1 MARTIDERIVQM
13 TFNNQEFERRANTTI
28 STLGKLGQALNPL
41 KLTGSFST
49 LQKAGNSLDLSG
61 ISDTL
66 FKINHGFNLL
76 EEVAVGAFRRIGQQ
90 AADVVTGGLSKFYN
104 ALTSMSDVKMMGQGF
119 TKYNDLTSSVQTLV
133 NSTGKS
139 VDEID
144 GYLKRLMWYSDETS
158 FGFTDMTKAL
168 GTMVSSGGDINK
180 LIPMLMGVGNAV
192 AYAGKGASEF
202 TRVIYNLNQSYSS
215 GFLNTMDWRSI
226 ELAGVDSKELKEQ
239 LLGVAVSL
247 GKVSKGK
254 ATLSNFKTL
263 LSDKVF
269 TREVMEQAFSNFA
282 EMTLE
287 AEKLVSEGKFDT
299 AAEAIESLSGK
310 YAEFAERAFRSAQEA
325 KSFKEAVEATQDAV
339 SSGWMQTFQLIFGDY
354 NQSKALWTDVTETF
368 WEIFASGASRR
379 NKILEAWTD
388 IWDDKVN
395 NTNINSASDYAEW
408 KEVQPF
414 LTQTQALV
422 ASISDTILGIR
433 DMVVDTYRSV
443 FPIHTMLDEDGNVVE
458 DYSHTART
466 IYNVVEKIRKAFID
480 INENGFDSNLAVALR
495 NDFRAIL
502 EVIKTIIA
510 YIKTFNSA
518 FIEPLKTQLKPVLDE
533 VVELFNNLGKI
544 IFNTARNARKDMT
557 PFESFLS
564 NILKI
569 LNPVISLVA
578 NLLHW
583 INDLLNGVGGLKI
596 FDGVFKT
603 IGGVVEWISNAVSG
617 SLPKISKFGE
627 VLSTVFGKVKDA
639 ISSFLTSNGA
649 NMSKLAEGGF
659 LAYLGYGL
667 SEVIKKFKNLDIAAL
682 GKNFLGGV
690 GDGVKNVFTSIKEG
704 IDSLFGK
711 GSKDFSSKLEALSNA
726 LIKMAAAVLVL
737 SLVDADKVGSSLKM
751 MAAGLTEML
760 VALGIFGNMKF
771 KGNLSNPSKTLKRMA
786 TAILELSVALKIMS
800 SIDPLGMTTAIVGL
814 GFVLSELSLFMLAL
828 SSASK
833 NLEDANTKALASMLT
848 KLGFAMIEISLAM
861 KLIAGL
867 DGNELSRSLIGM
879 GVALA
884 EIGAFTVAVSKF
896 SGEGAAGKIAMIGP
910 AMMGIGLALIEI
922 AAALKLMST
931 IDQAGMDRALV
942 ALFAS
947 LGTIALVTVAISK
960 LSGGLK
966 TIAVSA
972 GILIMASA
980 IGALTVSLIALSSI
994 GWNKMKDGLKIL
1006 AALLGIVGG
1015 GAAVLGI
1022 FSPLILAFALALTA
1036 LGGSLII
1043 VSEGIVK
1050 AVAAFALLNMLGP
1063 DAFGKVVDVL
1073 TDAFAMVIAL
1083 IPSFILG
1090 IIEAIIQTASKI
1102 IELIGTI
1109 IKIIIQAVNDNLPVI
1124 LAGLVQFITTVLEG
1138 LSSAIGNWLPILFD
1152 IAFKIINGLITGFR
1166 EHLPEF
1172 AENVYGLIIDAINTV
1187 ADIIGSGGGGLG
1199 AALGKLV
1206 SSLFKGIVEAG
1217 KGLLGGFAG
1226 GIVEWFTGGDVDVSE
1241 IGSSISEKM
1250 GMAGADAGK
1259 ELPEQLASGIEQNT
1273 QTAISAADTLGSD
1286 AAKAMESTSEA
1297 KDAAVDTVNGFVGFL
1312 QSANATGL
1320 VSGAFSGIG
1329 YVGISALK
1337 QALGIASPSRV
1348 MAEQGLYTV
1357 LGLAQGVYDNL
1368 DYVDDAGT
1376 DAANTLL
1383 DAMQI
1388 AAYNAESILED
1399 DFNPVITPVLDM
1411 SDIEANSGQI
1421 SSLLGNDNSYNAA
1434 LSISRANSLNGIQN
1448 GLLNGLQS
1456 PFAINVNFTI
1466 NEAGGE
1472 LTEADFIK
1480 FGNEIANIV
1489 NEKLGGLV

>member
-90 AADVVTGGLSKFYN
+90 AADAVTGGLSKFYN
-104 ALTSMSDVKMMGQGF
+104 ALTSMSDVKMIGQGF

-299 AAEAIESLSGK
+299 AAEAIESISGK

-388 IWDDKVN
+388 IWTDKISSN
-395 NTNINSASDYAEW
+395 NINSAADYLNW
-408 KEVQPF
+408 KEAQPY

-422 ASISDTILGIR
+422 GALSDTILEIR
-433 DMVVDTYRSV
+433 DALSATFRIV
-443 FPIHTMLDEDGNVVE
+443 FPIHKIIDEDGNEIE
-458 DYSHTART
+458 DYAYSARI
-466 IYNVVEKIRKAFID
+466 IYNFVEKIRNALIKIKDNAWDSDPAIAIRNTFEAF
-480 INENGFDSNLAVALR
+480 
-495 NDFRAIL
+495 L
-502 EVIKTIIA
+502 EIIKTLVSYA
-510 YIKTFNSA
+510 KVFVSSFVT
-518 FIEPLKTQLKPVLDE
+518 PLKDMLEPVLGEIVDLWIHLSQL
-533 VVELFNNLGKI
+533 VIDTVKG
-544 IFNTARNARKDMT
+544 AREDMS
-557 PFESFLS
+557 PFEKFLS
-564 NILKI
+564 NILNI
-569 LNPVISLVA
+569 LSPMV
-578 NLLHW
+578 NLLKNVLHW
-583 INDLLNGVGGLKI
+583 VNSLFEGVSKVTI
-596 FDGVFKT
+596 FDGIFKT
-603 IGGVVEWISNAVSG
+603 IGGIVQFISNLISG
-617 SLPKISKFGE
+617 IVPKLSQFGDII
-627 VLSTVFGKVKDA
+627 TNVFGKVKNA
-639 ISSFLTSNGA
+639 IGGFLESKGSN
-649 NMSKLAEGGF
+649 MTKLAEGGF

-667 SEVIKKFKNLDIAAL
+667 STLIKNFKGLDIAEL
-682 GKNFLGGV
+682 GKNFTKGLGSGIL
-690 GDGVKNVFTSIKEG
+690 DTFNALKEG
-704 IDSLFGK
+704 LEGLFGK
-711 GSKDFSSKLEALSNA
+711 KNDFAAKLQILSKSLLV
-726 LIKMAAAVLVL
+726 LAAALFVM
-737 SLVDADKVGSSLKM
+737 SLVDGSKIASTLG
-751 MAAGLTEML
+751 MAFFAITEML
-760 VALGIFGNMKF
+760 SVLAIMGGMKNPEGLNQSVKALGKISIALLG
-771 KGNLSNPSKTLKRMA
+771 
-786 TAILELSVALKIMS
+786 LSVALKIMS
-800 SIDPLGMTTAIVGL
+800 TIDPLGMTTAIIGL
-814 GFVLSELSLFMLAL
+814 GFALAELAVFMTIL

-833 NLEDANTKALASMLT
+833 DLKNGDTKALASMLT

-980 IGALTVSLIALSSI
+980 ISVLTVSLIALSSI

-1109 IKIIIQAVNDNLPVI
+1109 IQIIIQAVNDNLPVI
-1124 LAGLVQFITTVLEG
+1124 LAGLIQFITTVLEG

-1172 AENVYGLIIDAINTV
+1172 VENVYGLIIDAINTV

-1329 YVGISALK
+1329 YVGINALK

-1466 NEAGGE
+1466 NEAGGD